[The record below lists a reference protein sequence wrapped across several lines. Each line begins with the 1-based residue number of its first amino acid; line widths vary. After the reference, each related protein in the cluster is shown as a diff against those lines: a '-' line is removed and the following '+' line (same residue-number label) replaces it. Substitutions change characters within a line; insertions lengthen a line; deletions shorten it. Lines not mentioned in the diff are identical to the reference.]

1 MSSSKNSNIVTIA
14 TIAGLIVSCIAIFT
28 FVTGYSTLRDIF
40 SPPISGNSQP
50 DTQTYDE
57 TNSPSS
63 TSFPTNESQQ
73 KPFSIPGAV
82 TNPSN
87 GAIISSNSPIV
98 VDDYLLNYGHNFE
111 IGSSCINLGNFFI
124 KNLSQRQRAFS
135 YMYASVSLSDD
146 AGNTYPIKSTND
158 VYELM
163 TLNIGAS
170 DDGEI
175 GWATGCGCNCFGTG
189 FTYEGKLAPN
199 ANSLIITFDNFGVFS
214 GFSLEVQI
222 R

>member
-1 MSSSKNSNIVTIA
+1 MSSGENSSIKTIA
-14 TIAGLIVSCIAIFT
+14 TIVGLIVSCIAIFT
-28 FVTGYSTLRDIF
+28 FVTGYSTLRDMF
-40 SPPISGNSQP
+40 NPPSSDNNQPDSQTDNNSNSPPN
-50 DTQTYDE
+50 
-57 TNSPSS
+57 
-63 TSFPTNESQQ
+63 SFPTSEPQQES
-73 KPFSIPGAV
+73 FSIPGAV
-82 TNPSN
+82 YPSN
-87 GAIISSNSPIV
+87 GEIVQSTSPIV

-111 IGSSCINLGNFFI
+111 IGTSCINLGNFFI

-135 YMYASVSLSDD
+135 YMFSSVSLSDD
-146 AGNTYPIKSTND
+146 AGNVYPIKSTNN

-189 FTYEGKLAPN
+189 FTYEGTLSPS
-199 ANSLIITFDNFGVFS
+199 ANSLILTFDNFGVFS
-214 GFSLEVQI
+214 GFSLEVQM

>member
-1 MSSSKNSNIVTIA
+1 MNKNIITAFSIIIILASCAPTVT
-14 TIAGLIVSCIAIFT
+14 
-28 FVTGYSTLRDIF
+28 
-40 SPPISGNSQP
+40 PILP
-50 DTQTYDE
+50 TETTYTE
-57 TNSPSS
+57 PNLPSS
-63 TSFPTNESQQ
+63 NSIPTSEPQQ
-73 KPFSIPGAV
+73 EPFSIPGAV

-87 GAIISSNSPIV
+87 GAIVPSTSPIV

-124 KNLSQRQRAFS
+124 KNLSQRQRVFS
-135 YMYASVSLSDD
+135 YMYTSVSLSDD

-163 TLNIGAS
+163 ALNIGAS

-189 FTYEGKLAPN
+189 FTYEGTLSPSAK
-199 ANSLIITFDNFGVFS
+199 SLIITFDNFGVFS
-214 GFSLEVQI
+214 GFSIEVQV

>member
-1 MSSSKNSNIVTIA
+1 MSSKETNSNIKTLA

-28 FVTGYSTLRDIF
+28 FVTGYSTLRDMF
-40 SPPISGNSQP
+40 SSSNESYTQP
-50 DTQTYDE
+50 DTQS
-57 TNSPSS
+57 TNQSNNQPSV
-63 TSFPTNESQQ
+63 TLPTNDPQSY
-73 KPFSIPGAV
+73 SIPGAI
-82 TNPSN
+82 TNPSR
-87 GAIISSNSPIV
+87 GMIVRSTSPIV

-135 YMYASVSLSDD
+135 YMFASISLADNV
-146 AGNTYPIKSTND
+146 GNVYPIKSTNN
-158 VYELM
+158 VYQLN

-170 DDGEI
+170 KDGEA

-189 FTYEGKLAPN
+189 FTYEGTLSPN
-199 ANSLIITFDNFGVFS
+199 ANSLILTFDNFGVFD
-214 GFSLEVQI
+214 GFSMEVQI

>member
-1 MSSSKNSNIVTIA
+1 MSSGENLSIKTIA

-28 FVTGYSTLRDIF
+28 FITGFSTLRDMF
-40 SPPISGNSQP
+40 SSPSSDDNQP
-50 DTQTYDE
+50 ETQTYNE
-57 TNSPSS
+57 PSPQSNL
-63 TSFPTNESQQ
+63 FPTNEPQQ
-73 KPFSIPGAV
+73 EPLSIPGAV
-82 TNPSN
+82 MNPSN
-87 GAIISSNSPIV
+87 GEVISSTSPIV

-111 IGSSCINLGNFFI
+111 IGSSCINLGNFFV

-135 YMYASVSLSDD
+135 YMYASVSLSDN

-163 TLNIGAS
+163 TLNIGVS
-170 DDGEI
+170 DGGEI

-189 FTYEGKLAPN
+189 FTYEGTLSPS
-199 ANSLIITFDNFGVFS
+199 ANSLIITFDNFGVFH
-214 GFSLEVQI
+214 GFSIEVNI

>member
-1 MSSSKNSNIVTIA
+1 MLNNRFAKSIILLIILAISSGCGGNHA
-14 TIAGLIVSCIAIFT
+14 TQSA
-28 FVTGYSTLRDIF
+28 
-40 SPPISGNSQP
+40 PNEP
-50 DTQTYDE
+50 
-57 TNSPSS
+57 NSPSS
-63 TSFPTNESQQ
+63 NSFPTSEPQQ
-73 KPFSIPGAV
+73 EPFSIPGAV

-87 GAIISSNSPIV
+87 GAIVSSTSPIA

-124 KNLSQRQRAFS
+124 KNLSQRKRAFS

-189 FTYEGKLAPN
+189 FTYEGTLSPI

>member
-1 MSSSKNSNIVTIA
+1 MSSGENSNIKTI
-14 TIAGLIVSCIAIFT
+14 TTVAGLIVSCIAIFT
-28 FVTGYSTLRDIF
+28 FVTGYSTLRDMF
-40 SPPISGNSQP
+40 SSQNSDNNQP
-50 DTQTYDE
+50 DTQTYNE
-57 TNSPSS
+57 PNPPSS
-63 TSFPTNESQQ
+63 NSFPTSEPQQ
-73 KPFSIPGAV
+73 EPFSIPGAV

-87 GAIISSNSPIV
+87 GTIVSSTSPIV

-135 YMYASVSLSDD
+135 YMYASVSLSDN

-158 VYELM
+158 VYKLM
-163 TLNIGAS
+163 TLNIGVS

-189 FTYEGKLAPN
+189 FTYEGTLSPS
-199 ANSLIITFDNFGVFS
+199 ANSLIITFDSFGVFD
-214 GFSLEVQI
+214 GFSIEVNI

>member
-1 MSSSKNSNIVTIA
+1 MLNNRFAKSIVL
-14 TIAGLIVSCIAIFT
+14 LIVLAI
-28 FVTGYSTLRDIF
+28 L
-40 SPPISGNSQP
+40 SGCGSNP
-50 DTQTYDE
+50 ATQSAPNE
-57 TNSPSS
+57 PNPPSS
-63 TSFPTNESQQ
+63 NSSPTSEPQQ
-73 KPFSIPGAV
+73 EPFSIPGAV

-87 GAIISSNSPIV
+87 GAIVSSTSPIV

-189 FTYEGKLAPN
+189 FTYEGTLSPS

-214 GFSLEVQI
+214 GFSIEVQI